1 MIKRPIWTSGWASLC
16 LPVGW
21 FGVTCPFRWEPP
33 RESRQATRESS
44 PWGPAGSRPQQPLGL
59 GAGVCQAAGI
69 SGQGRRAGRWPSL
82 PASIVGPCA
91 DDLCL
96 TSVSCPHA
104 ESSWC
109 NFSEDK
115 CQSSS
120 CSCAG
125 CGGCAQR
132 LGGEKSP
139 WGPAGSLSAGLG
151 VSLCEPRPCGRGRSP
166 FIPTTASGRS
176 SRQHC
181 QLLRSAQAATAAP
194 SAVRLPVFAV
204 FYVSVSPFPCRF
216 IGFWCLYSH

>member
-104 ESSWC
+104 ESLWC

-125 CGGCAQR
+125 CVVVPGGSEARRAPGARPGVFQQ
-132 LGGEKSP
+132 
-139 WGPAGSLSAGLG
+139 GSAFPS
-151 VSLCEPRPCGRGRSP
+151 VSLALADAVPVSP
-166 FIPTTASGRS
+166 DDGLWAFFP
-176 SRQHC
+176 
-181 QLLRSAQAATAAP
+181 AALPAP
-194 SAVRLPVFAV
+194 SLCPGRYRRSVCCAPPGICSILRVH
-204 FYVSVSPFPCRF
+204 VSFPM
-216 IGFWCLYSH
+216 

>member
-33 RESRQATRESS
+33 QESRQATQESS

-59 GAGVCQAAGI
+59 GAGVCQAAGV

-151 VSLCEPRPCGRGRSP
+151 VSLCEPRPCGRGRP
-166 FIPTTASGRS
+166 VHPDDGLWAFFP
-176 SRQHC
+176 
-181 QLLRSAQAATAAP
+181 AALPAP
-194 SAVRLPVFAV
+194 SLCPGRYRRSVCCAPPGICSILRVR
-204 FYVSVSPFPCRF
+204 VSFPM
-216 IGFWCLYSH
+216 

>member
-1 MIKRPIWTSGWASLC
+1 M
-16 LPVGW
+16 
-21 FGVTCPFRWEPP
+21 
-33 RESRQATRESS
+33 
-44 PWGPAGSRPQQPLGL
+44 
-59 GAGVCQAAGI
+59 CQAAGI

-139 WGPAGSLSAGLG
+139 WGPAGVFQQGPAFPS
-151 VSLCEPRPCGRGRSP
+151 VSLALADAVGP
-166 FIPTTASGRS
+166 RS
-176 SRQHC
+176 SRRRPLGVLPGSIASSFALPRPLPPLR
-181 QLLRSAQAATAAP
+181 LLCASRYLQYFTC
-194 SAVRLPVFAV
+194 
-204 FYVSVSPFPCRF
+204 PC
-216 IGFWCLYSH
+216 LLSHVGL

>member
-151 VSLCEPRPCGRGRSP
+151 VSLCEPRPCGLGWS
-166 FIPTTASGRS
+166 RS
-176 SRQHC
+176 SRRRPLGVLPGSIAGSFALPRPLPPLH
-181 QLLRSAQAATAAP
+181 LLCASRYLQYFTC
-194 SAVRLPVFAV
+194 
-204 FYVSVSPFPCRF
+204 PC
-216 IGFWCLYSH
+216 LLSHVGL

>member
-21 FGVTCPFRWEPP
+21 FGVTCPFCWEPP
-33 RESRQATRESS
+33 ERVARLLRSLLPGGPQVPAHSS
-44 PWGPAGSRPQQPLGL
+44 PSAWGRVCARRPAFRGRAGGL
-59 GAGVCQAAGI
+59 GG
-69 SGQGRRAGRWPSL
+69 GRLFLLRSSAL
-82 PASIVGPCA
+82 CA

-125 CGGCAQR
+125 CGGCARR

-181 QLLRSAQAATAAP
+181 RLLRSAQAATAAP

-216 IGFWCLYSH
+216 IAFWCLYSH

>member
-21 FGVTCPFRWEPP
+21 FGVTCPFCWEPP
-33 RESRQATRESS
+33 ERVARLLRSLLPGGPQVPAHSS
-44 PWGPAGSRPQQPLGL
+44 PSAWGRACARQPAFRGRAGGL
-59 GAGVCQAAGI
+59 GG
-69 SGQGRRAGRWPSL
+69 GRLFLLRSSAL
-82 PASIVGPCA
+82 CA

-125 CGGCAQR
+125 CGGCARR

-139 WGPAGSLSAGLG
+139 WAPAGSLSAGLG
-151 VSLCEPRPCGRGRSP
+151 VSLCEPRLCGPGRS
-166 FIPTTASGRS
+166 RS
-176 SRQHC
+176 SRRRPLGVLPGSIAGSFALPRPLPPLR
-181 QLLRSAQAATAAP
+181 LLCASRYLQYFTC
-194 SAVRLPVFAV
+194 
-204 FYVSVSPFPCRF
+204 PC
-216 IGFWCLYSH
+216 LLSHVGL